1 MADPCAGLVE
11 PRRADLAAALTPT
24 PLSPRLTAENEMPS
38 RFVTAAAAMASA
50 AFALTYCALAQSYPS
65 KPIRLIV
72 SFAPGGGSDTSARIV
87 APKLTELVAQPVVVD
102 NRPGASGNIATEIV
116 ARAQPD
122 GYTLLWGFST
132 PLAVNPS
139 LYKNLPFDVEKDLTP
154 ISLIATS
161 QYILVVNPSV
171 AANSVKELIAY
182 IKSKPGQLTYAS
194 AGIGTPHH
202 LAAELFK
209 SRAGLEIVNVTY
221 KGGGP
226 AAVAVMSGEVNI
238 HFGSFSSTLPFVRAN
253 RLRALAL
260 TGPMRSTEAPELPTM
275 QEEGFPGF
283 DVRSWFAILAPGA
296 TPKAIVTRLNRELL
310 KVLALP
316 DIKSLLKK
324 TGVDPTGSTPQ
335 ELAAHIKAERTLWAR
350 VIKDAGIKP
359 E

>member
-1 MADPCAGLVE
+1 MRFGL
-11 PRRADLAAALTPT
+11 
-24 PLSPRLTAENEMPS
+24 RLS
-38 RFVTAAAAMASA
+38 RFLPAAVAMGSA
-50 AFALTYCALAQSYPS
+50 AFALTDCTLAQSYPT

-72 SFAPGGGSDTSARIV
+72 SFSPGGGSDTSARII

-116 ARAQPD
+116 AKAQPD

-139 LYKNLPFDVEKDLTP
+139 LYKNLPFDVEKDLAP

-171 AANSVKELIAY
+171 PANSVKELIAY
-182 IKSKPGQLTYAS
+182 AKSKSGQLTYAS

-209 SRAGLEIVNVTY
+209 SRAGLDIANVTY

-253 RLRALAL
+253 KLRALAL
-260 TGPMRSTEAPELPTM
+260 TGPMRSPEAPEVPTM

-283 DVRSWFAILAPGA
+283 DVRSWFAILAPSA
-296 TPKAIVTRLNRELL
+296 TPKAIVTRLNREIL
-310 KVLALP
+310 KVLAMP
-316 DIKSLLKK
+316 DIKGLLKK

-335 ELAAHIKAERTLWAR
+335 ELTAHIKAEKALWAR
-350 VIKDAGIKP
+350 VIKDAGIKT